1 MVGTRTCHHE
11 KQACKLV
18 SNWLPSISNFVPIEF
33 LWYSQYRYLMITTL
47 LLVTHS
53 FYGINHLIL
62 PCQFRLVR
70 NPHTSPIILF
80 SHPVLSSCSLILFSH
95 SVLSSC
101 FLILFS
107 HHPDRS
113 DGLVIGYM
121 TAGFVLKFVF
131 VSAISL
137 EATMLHMAAER
148 RLHESRR
155 QLINYIFHEVR
166 VPLNTLTMGISVLKR
181 YIYKNH
187 KLF

>member
-1 MVGTRTCHHE
+1 
-11 KQACKLV
+11 
-18 SNWLPSISNFVPIEF
+18 
-33 LWYSQYRYLMITTL
+33 
-47 LLVTHS
+47 
-53 FYGINHLIL
+53 
-62 PCQFRLVR
+62 
-70 NPHTSPIILF
+70 
-80 SHPVLSSCSLILFSH
+80 
-95 SVLSSC
+95 
-101 FLILFS
+101 
-107 HHPDRS
+107 
-113 DGLVIGYM
+113 M